1 MLISIETY
9 RTCDFLGGWGM
20 LISIE
25 THRTCDFLGGWG
37 MLISIETHRTCDFL
51 GGWGGVGSGP
61 PNPLW
66 IHASSVGLGMLI
78 SIGTYRSCN
87 FSVAIFLIIEQ
98 NKLYKKIQSART
110 IGPLSAR
117 QRTTIRRWRF
127 VGGPIVA
134 RDGMLFKNRKF
145 MHFLFNIPQMDSRRH
160 RYFPILR
167 IFPLLRQ
174 CICL

>member
-1 MLISIETY
+1 
-9 RTCDFLGGWGM
+9 
-20 LISIE
+20 
-25 THRTCDFLGGWG
+25 

-61 PNPLW
+61 HNPLW

-78 SIGTYRSCN
+78 SIGTYRTCN

-117 QRTTIRRWRF
+117 QRTTIR
-127 VGGPIVA
+127 
-134 RDGMLFKNRKF
+134 K
-145 MHFLFNIPQMDSRRH
+145 
-160 RYFPILR
+160 
-167 IFPLLRQ
+167 
-174 CICL
+174 

>member
-1 MLISIETY
+1 
-9 RTCDFLGGWGM
+9 
-20 LISIE
+20 
-25 THRTCDFLGGWG
+25 

-51 GGWGGVGSGP
+51 GGWGGGVGCGP

-78 SIGTYRSCN
+78 SIGTYRTCN

-117 QRTTIRRWRF
+117 KRTAIRR
-127 VGGPIVA
+127 
-134 RDGMLFKNRKF
+134 
-145 MHFLFNIPQMDSRRH
+145 
-160 RYFPILR
+160 
-167 IFPLLRQ
+167 
-174 CICL
+174 

>member
-1 MLISIETY
+1 
-9 RTCDFLGGWGM
+9 M

-25 THRTCDFLGGWG
+25 THRTCDFLGGWWG
-37 MLISIETHRTCDFL
+37 
-51 GGWGGVGSGP
+51 GGVGCGP

-78 SIGTYRSCN
+78 SIGTYRTCN

-117 QRTTIRRWRF
+117 QRTAIRR
-127 VGGPIVA
+127 
-134 RDGMLFKNRKF
+134 
-145 MHFLFNIPQMDSRRH
+145 
-160 RYFPILR
+160 
-167 IFPLLRQ
+167 
-174 CICL
+174 

>member
-1 MLISIETY
+1 
-9 RTCDFLGGWGM
+9 M

-25 THRTCDFLGGWG
+25 THRTCDFLGG
-37 MLISIETHRTCDFL
+37 C
-51 GGWGGVGSGP
+51 GGGGGVGSGP

-98 NKLYKKIQSART
+98 NKLYKKIQSAGT

-117 QRTTIRRWRF
+117 QRTTIRR
-127 VGGPIVA
+127 
-134 RDGMLFKNRKF
+134 
-145 MHFLFNIPQMDSRRH
+145 
-160 RYFPILR
+160 
-167 IFPLLRQ
+167 
-174 CICL
+174 

>member
-1 MLISIETY
+1 MENVENSTAFPIYTIHRIPSLFIEPEVRHNKTSY

-25 THRTCDFLGGWG
+25 THRTCDFLGGWW
-37 MLISIETHRTCDFL
+37 
-51 GGWGGVGSGP
+51 GGGGVGSGP

-117 QRTTIRRWRF
+117 QRTTIRR
-127 VGGPIVA
+127 
-134 RDGMLFKNRKF
+134 
-145 MHFLFNIPQMDSRRH
+145 
-160 RYFPILR
+160 
-167 IFPLLRQ
+167 
-174 CICL
+174 

>member
-1 MLISIETY
+1 
-9 RTCDFLGGWGM
+9 M

-78 SIGTYRSCN
+78 SIGTYRTCN

-117 QRTTIRRWRF
+117 QRTTIRR
-127 VGGPIVA
+127 
-134 RDGMLFKNRKF
+134 
-145 MHFLFNIPQMDSRRH
+145 
-160 RYFPILR
+160 
-167 IFPLLRQ
+167 
-174 CICL
+174 